1 MTMRTEDMHQTNLKT
16 YIVLVVS
23 IVALVL
29 PLPVVTDTCTCT
41 DQFGQIYQYIKYY
54 CKGGVCKRKTTNS
67 YPLFYNL
74 RQHSNVDYYCMYA
87 LHVRLSSTGDYT
99 GIQCVQVH
107 DVTDMEPHILS
118 T

>member
-1 MTMRTEDMHQTNLKT
+1 MTMRTEDMHQTNSKT

-54 CKGGVCKRKTTNS
+54 CKGGVCK
-67 YPLFYNL
+67 
-74 RQHSNVDYYCMYA
+74 
-87 LHVRLSSTGDYT
+87 
-99 GIQCVQVH
+99 
-107 DVTDMEPHILS
+107 
-118 T
+118 